1 MTKGMVA
8 MLVCTTKECN
18 YNSVVIVHQHGGY
31 DYGKPIVAIF
41 NVTYSFNPI
50 LIFIQFNPCIHSI
63 QSLKSSVQSNP

>member
-31 DYGKPIVAIF
+31 DVIDR
-41 NVTYSFNPI
+41 
-50 LIFIQFNPCIHSI
+50 
-63 QSLKSSVQSNP
+63 